1 MTQQESQKAR
11 SGNTLPLN
19 QIPLDL
25 AEMTRKRIEA
35 FANAQTELWE
45 RFQETNKHW
54 LDRMQEEAKLASE
67 FASKVSSAR
76 SIPDA
81 MTACQDWGSHR
92 LKMMTDDAMHALDD
106 TQKILQAGAHL
117 IGNGW
122 RSTGLSSST

>member
-11 SGNTLPLN
+11 SGNALPLN

-45 RFQETNKHW
+45 RFQGTNKHW

-67 FASKVSSAR
+67 FVSKVSSAR

-92 LKMMTDDAMHALDD
+92 LKMMADDAMHALDD
-106 TQKILQAGAHL
+106 TQKILQAGARL

-122 RSTGLSSST
+122 QSKGRSSTT

>member
-1 MTQQESQKAR
+1 MAQQESQKAR
-11 SGNTLPLN
+11 FGNALLLN

-25 AEMTRKRIEA
+25 AEMTKKRIEA

-67 FASKVSSAR
+67 FVSKVSSAR

-92 LKMMTDDAMHALDD
+92 LKIMADDTMHALDD
-106 TQKILQAGAHL
+106 TQKILQAGARL
-117 IGNGW
+117 VGNGW
-122 RSTGLSSST
+122 QSKGLSSST